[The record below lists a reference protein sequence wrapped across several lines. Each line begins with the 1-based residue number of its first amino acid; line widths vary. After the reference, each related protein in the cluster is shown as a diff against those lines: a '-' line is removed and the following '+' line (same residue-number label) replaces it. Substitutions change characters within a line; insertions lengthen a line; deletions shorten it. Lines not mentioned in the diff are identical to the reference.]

1 MPFLFW
7 FPMIVAAG
15 LYEAASQDV
24 TAFQRAW
31 LGNSREE

>member
-7 FPMIVAAG
+7 FPMIIAAG

-24 TAFQRAW
+24 TNFQRAW
-31 LGNSREE
+31 LGRREE